1 MTSLSSVRLQG
12 LLVLLAA
19 CVLVTLIAWFRGW
32 EAPRLG
38 QQARDHYPE
47 LFVDVQAC
55 PLRGELLPGSRR
67 LEERGLLLADR
78 YPYDA
83 GDGVRAVYH
92 FAQAEAC
99 YRGAGSH
106 DEAVRAG
113 RLRTALAARVNTDYA
128 AARLNLV
135 TALDQARWSDALGEI
150 HRLLLL
156 TAHLRK
162 DGYVEWLNKIV
173 GRTAARAST
182 TL

>member
-1 MTSLSSVRLQG
+1 MTSASTVRLQG
-12 LLVLLAA
+12 LFLLLAA
-19 CVLVTLIAWFRGW
+19 CVFAALISWFRGR
-32 EAPRLG
+32 EAPSLEEES
-38 QQARDHYPE
+38 QDDYPE
-47 LFVDVQAC
+47 LFVDRQPC
-55 PLRGELLPGSRR
+55 PVRGEGVTSGRR

-83 GDGVRAVYH
+83 SDGVRAAHH
-92 FAQAEAC
+92 FGQAEAC

-106 DEAVRAG
+106 DDAVRAG
-113 RLRTALAARVNTDYA
+113 RLRAAIAARVNTDYA

-135 TALDQARWSDALGEI
+135 TALDQARWSDALSEI

-156 TAHLRK
+156 TAHLRR

-173 GRTAARAST
+173 GRTTARAST

>member
-1 MTSLSSVRLQG
+1 MTSAPSVRLQG
-12 LLVLLAA
+12 FFLLLAA
-19 CVLVTLIAWFRGW
+19 CVLAALIGWFRGP
-32 EAPRLG
+32 ESTNVDE
-38 QQARDHYPE
+38 QALDDFPE
-47 LFVDVQAC
+47 LFADVQPC
-55 PLRGELLPGSRR
+55 PLPSEGVTSARR

-83 GDGVRAVYH
+83 GDGVRAAYH

-99 YRGAGSH
+99 YQGAGSH
-106 DEAVRAG
+106 DDAVRAG
-113 RLRTALAARVNTDYA
+113 RLHAAIAARVNTDYA

-135 TALDQARWSDALGEI
+135 TALDQARWSDALSEI

-156 TAHLRK
+156 TAHLRR

-173 GRTAARAST
+173 GRTTARAST

>member
-1 MTSLSSVRLQG
+1 MTSASSVRLQG
-12 LLVLLAA
+12 LFLLLAA
-19 CVLVTLIAWFRGW
+19 CALAALIAWSRGR
-32 EAPRLG
+32 EAPRLE
-38 QQARDHYPE
+38 QQALDDYPE
-47 LFVDVQAC
+47 LFVGGQAC
-55 PLRGELLPGSRR
+55 PFRGEGVPSGRR
-67 LEERGLLLADR
+67 LEERGLSLADR

-83 GDGVRAVYH
+83 GDGVQAAYH

-106 DEAVRAG
+106 DDAVRAG
-113 RLRTALAARVNTDYA
+113 RLHAALAARVNTDYA

-135 TALDQARWSDALGEI
+135 TALDQARWSDALSEI

-156 TAHLRK
+156 TAHLRR

>member
-1 MTSLSSVRLQG
+1 MTSISSIRLQA
-12 LLVLLAA
+12 LFVLLAA
-19 CVLVTLIAWFRGW
+19 CVLTALIAWFRGR
-32 EAPRLG
+32 EAPRLE
-38 QQARDHYPE
+38 QQTLDDYPE
-47 LFVDVQAC
+47 LFVDAQAC
-55 PLRGELLPGSRR
+55 PLREELLPSGRR

-83 GDGVRAVYH
+83 GDGVRAVHH

-106 DEAVRAG
+106 DDAVRAG
-113 RLRTALAARVNTDYA
+113 RLHTALAARVNTDYA

-135 TALDQARWSDALGEI
+135 TALDQARWSDALSEI

-156 TAHLRK
+156 TAHLRR

-173 GRTAARAST
+173 GRTAARASRP
-182 TL
+182 L